1 MALYSASLLAK
12 CRNTIASETPAAT
25 AISFVVVPRNPRWEN
40 RRMAIRR
47 ICRRRSSPAMRP
59 PFPLAP
65 LFVGVF
71 LLRVGKLQSERFE
84 VSTHLPSVG
93 RQSQVGSTERGHPAR
108 IPKAGTDAGE
118 SQARMPALQEPL
130 ILATAR
136 RFSSYGEF
144 G

>member
-12 CRNTIASETPAAT
+12 CRNTIASETPAAN
-25 AISFVVVPRNPRWEN
+25 AISFVVVPRKPRCEN

-84 VSTHLPSVG
+84 VSTHLHLSDDKVKLVARSAG
-93 RQSQVGSTERGHPAR
+93 ILPAFQK
-108 IPKAGTDAGE
+108 P
-118 SQARMPALQEPL
+118 ARMPAN
-130 ILATAR
+130 R
-136 RFSSYGEF
+136 RLGCLRSRSH
-144 G
+144 

>member
-12 CRNTIASETPAAT
+12 CRNTIASETPAAK
-25 AISFVVVPRNPRWEN
+25 AISFVVVPRKPRCEN

-71 LLRVGKLQSERFE
+71 LLRVGKMQSERFE
-84 VSTHLPSVG
+84 VSTHLPSVR
-93 RQSQVGSTERGHPAR
+93 RQSQVSGTERRKPCRRFAGLLPPFQKPAR
-108 IPKAGTDAGE
+108 EPAAPE
-118 SQARMPALQEPL
+118 SL
-130 ILATAR
+130 ILATDR
-136 RFSSYGEF
+136 R
-144 G
+144 

>member
-25 AISFVVVPRNPRWEN
+25 AISFVVVPRNPRCEN

-71 LLRVGKLQSERFE
+71 LLRVGKVQSERFE
-84 VSTHLPSVG
+84 VSTHLPSIDQ
-93 RQSQVGSTERGHPAR
+93 QSQVVDYGAAPRRRHVNR
-108 IPKAGTDAGE
+108 IPIYQCG
-118 SQARMPALQEPL
+118 
-130 ILATAR
+130 
-136 RFSSYGEF
+136 
-144 G
+144 